1 MKPNNLPTFE
11 NEAEEADFWD
21 SHDSADLLE
30 WEKAHKAH
38 FPNLQK
44 SSKSISIRLPQDMIE
59 KLKIRANSL
68 DIPYQSY
75 IKMVL
80 ARELEKVKSA

>member
-1 MKPNNLPTFE
+1 MESLATFT
-11 NEAEEADFWD
+11 NEAEEAACWD
-21 SHDSADLLE
+21 THDSADTLD
-30 WEKAHKAH
+30 WAKAKKAH

-44 SSKSISIRLPQDMIE
+44 TSKSISIRLPQDMLE
-59 KLKIRANSL
+59 KLKIRAHSL

-80 ARELEKVKSA
+80 SNELKKAKSA